1 MAKITNNR
9 IGEYLS
15 MALNILSEKGG
26 ECPTKE
32 LIKNM
37 EERLSLT
44 EYEKSLNNS
53 GQFRWITTFRFYSI
67 SLTKADWIKKTGG
80 KWILTNEGKKHI
92 KLPPQEIFDLSGKA
106 YDKWN
111 SEKKDE
117 DINVDYSEEV
127 EEEPEVLMEVKP
139 GDITFQNLLSGI
151 STCRIQIPPFQR
163 SFVWSPSDIRFLLDS
178 IYRGYPIGS
187 FIFWKTI
194 RKLPHTRTIGSLELD
209 HKDINPGTEIS
220 YVLDGQQ
227 RITSLFAA
235 IKGSTID
242 GENYRF
248 LFDVR
253 GKKFVVR
260 KSNGEENSDENDY
273 ENLLVPLST
282 LFLGLASYNIVAQR
296 YPEEYQPVLVTLY
309 ERLSSYRFSVIDVI
323 DKNPTSE
330 EEQSEGV
337 KQVVRMFSRIN
348 ETGKKLT
355 VVAKMVARCWGE
367 GFDLREALDD
377 FYKKHPLLEPI
388 REETIL
394 QAVSVILNYRKCRSR
409 DILERTNIRK
419 LESDWDSLTQSLL
432 LAVEFTQSKL
442 HIKSF
447 NYLPFD
453 GLLVPLAYIF
463 NKKKELSHT
472 EITALE
478 QWFWRASLSNRYD
491 ATVESKIEEDC
502 SAFDELLEGKNPEF
516 SYLIDW
522 ASLKS
527 RLIEQRYNLRNAFVK
542 TVLSLYAHAEPK
554 NLTDGR
560 SVSLDGAFTGY
571 YKHNLHHIFPQ
582 AYLRRSEPTN
592 KEVFDSIVNIMLIP
606 AITNIGILD
615 MPPSDYFKDFQ
626 KTNSE
631 LSEILVHHLIPNVQ
645 ESGIPENDFL
655 KFLDYRA
662 EKLVQA
668 FRVLT
673 GVGSASEA
681 HFDSNPTKPIDIIE
695 GRIRSFVHEKLQED
709 AGGSYWEEYIP
720 SDIQNVVNQ
729 KIQDDLRRHPYKLE
743 EYMRDDVRI
752 TFLDVMDYSKIILS
766 NWEVFGKYF
775 ISKGE
780 AEQHFRAFKN
790 YRNSIKHNR
799 DLNEVDKRNGE
810 AAVLWLENVL
820 K

>member
-1 MAKITNNR
+1 MAKITSKR
-9 IGEYLS
+9 IGEYLLT
-15 MALNILSEKGG
+15 ALNILAEKGG

-32 LIKNM
+32 LIKYM
-37 EERLSLT
+37 EERLTFT
-44 EYEKSLNNS
+44 EWEKSLNNS

-67 SLTKADWIKKTGG
+67 NLTKADWIKKTGG
-80 KWILTNEGKKHI
+80 KWILTDEGKKHI
-92 KLPPQEIFDLSGKA
+92 TLSPQEIFDLSGKA
-106 YDKWN
+106 YYKWS
-111 SEKKDE
+111 SENKTE
-117 DINVDYSEEV
+117 DYETDYSEEI
-127 EEEPEVLMEVKP
+127 EDEPEVLMEVKP

-194 RKLPHTRTIGSLELD
+194 RKLPHTRNIGSLELD
-209 HKDINPGTEIS
+209 HGDINPGTEIS

-253 GKKFVVR
+253 SKKFVVR
-260 KSNGEENSDENDY
+260 KNNNEEGNEDNDH
-273 ENLLVPLST
+273 ENLLVPLSA
-282 LFLGLASYNIVAQR
+282 LFLGLASYNIVAQK
-296 YPEEYQPVLVTLY
+296 YPEEYRSVLVILY

-323 DKNPTSE
+323 DKNTSSE

-367 GFDLREALDD
+367 GFELREALDD
-377 FYKKHPLLEPI
+377 FYKQHPALEPI

-394 QAVSVILNYRKCRSR
+394 QTFSVILNYRKCRSR
-409 DILERTNIRK
+409 DILERTSIRK
-419 LESDWDSLTQSLL
+419 LESEWDTLIQSLL
-432 LAVEFTQSKL
+432 LAVEFIQSKL
-442 HIKSF
+442 HIKNFS
-447 NYLPFD
+447 YLPFD

-463 NKKKELSHT
+463 HKKKELSHS

-491 ATVESKIEEDC
+491 STVESKIEEDC
-502 SAFDELLEGKNPEF
+502 SAFDEFLDGKNPQF
-516 SYLIDW
+516 AYLIDW
-522 ASLKS
+522 ASLKNN
-527 RLIEQRYNLRNAFVK
+527 LIAQRYNLRNAFVK
-542 TVLSLYAHAEPK
+542 TVLSLYANAEPK

-560 SVSLDGAFTGY
+560 SISLDGAFTGY
-571 YKHNLHHIFPQ
+571 YKHNLHHVFPQ
-582 AYLRRSEPTN
+582 AYLRQSEPAN

-606 AITNIGILD
+606 AITNVGILD
-615 MPPSDYFKDFQ
+615 TAPGDYFVGFQ
-626 KTNSE
+626 KTNTE
-631 LSEILVHHLIPNVQ
+631 LPEILTHHFIPNMQ
-645 ESGIPENDFL
+645 ESGLLSNEFL

-662 EKLVQA
+662 EKIVQA
-668 FRVLT
+668 FRVKT
-673 GVGSASEA
+673 GIGSASEA
-681 HFDSNPTKPIDIIE
+681 HFDNNPTKPIDIIE
-695 GRIRSFVHEKLQED
+695 GRVRSFVHEKLKGDTE
-709 AGGSYWEEYIP
+709 GSYWEEYVP
-720 SDIQNVVNQ
+720 SDIQNVVDK

-743 EYMRDDVRI
+743 EYMRDEVRI
-752 TFLDVMDYSKIILS
+752 TFLDLMDYEKIILT
-766 NWEVFGKYF
+766 NWELFGRYF
-775 ISKGE
+775 GSKGQV
-780 AEQHFRAFKN
+780 EQHFRAFKN

-810 AAVLWLENVL
+810 AAILWLENIL

>member
-1 MAKITNNR
+1 MAIFSSQRT
-9 IGEYLS
+9 GEYLS
-15 MALNILSEKGG
+15 SALKIISEKGG
-26 ECPTKE
+26 ECPTRE
-32 LIKNM
+32 LMSEMLKRLNPTDA
-37 EERLSLT
+37 ER
-44 EYEKSLNNS
+44 SLNKT
-53 GQFRWITTFRFYSI
+53 GQYRWVTNFRFYSI
-67 SLTKADWIKKTGG
+67 NLVKAGWILKTGG
-80 KWILTNEGKKHI
+80 KWILTESGKKVVA
-92 KLPPQEIFDLSGKA
+92 LSPQEIFDLSGEA
-106 YDKWN
+106 YDRWN
-111 SEKKDE
+111 SERNGE
-117 DINVDYSEEV
+117 EAQVDYSEEI
-127 EEEPEVLMEVKP
+127 EDEPEVLMEVKP

-163 SFVWSPSDIRFLLDS
+163 SFVWSPNDIRFLLDS

-187 FIFWKTI
+187 FIFWKTV

-209 HKDINPGTEIS
+209 CGDINPGTEIS

-242 GENYRF
+242 EEHYRF

-260 KSNGEENSDENDY
+260 KTNGQECNPEDDQKG
-273 ENLLVPLST
+273 LLVPLSS
-282 LFLGLASYNIVAQR
+282 LFLGLASYNAVAQN
-296 YPEEYQPVLVTLY
+296 YPEEYRSVLVTLY

-323 DKNPTSE
+323 DRNSSSD

-367 GFDLREALDD
+367 GFDLREALDE
-377 FYKKHPLLEPI
+377 FYKQHPTLEPM

-394 QAVSVILNYRKCRSR
+394 QVVSVILNYRKCRTR

-419 LESDWDSLTQSLL
+419 LESEWDELMQSLL
-432 LAVEFTQSKL
+432 LAVEFIQTKL
-442 HIKSF
+442 HIKNF

-463 NKKKELSHT
+463 HQKKELSHS
-472 EITALE
+472 ESVVLE

-491 ATVESKIEEDC
+491 STVESKIEEDC
-502 SAFDELLEGKNPEF
+502 AAFDKLLEGESPEF

-522 ASLKS
+522 ESLKN
-527 RLIEQRYNLRNAFVK
+527 RLIAQKYNLRNAFVK

-582 AYLRRSEPTN
+582 AHLRRTEPTN
-592 KEVFDSIVNIMLIP
+592 KDVFDSVVNIMLIP
-606 AITNIGILD
+606 AITNGGITD
-615 MPPSDYFKDFQ
+615 AAPSVYFAGFLQ
-626 KTNSE
+626 SNE
-631 LSEILVHHLIPNVQ
+631 NLSEILQHHFIPNIQ
-645 ESGIPENDFL
+645 ESGLLSDEFL
-655 KFLDYRA
+655 NFLDYRA
-662 EKLVQA
+662 GKLVQE
-668 FRVLT
+668 FRIQT
-673 GVGSASEA
+673 GVASETES
-681 HFDSNPTKPIDIIE
+681 HFDNNPTRPIDIIE
-695 GRIRSFVHEKLQED
+695 GRIRSFVHDKLKED

-720 SDIQNVVNQ
+720 SDIQNVVD
-729 KIQDDLRRHPYKLE
+729 KKTQDDLHRHPYKLE

-752 TFLDVMDYSKIILS
+752 TFLDIMDYAKIILS
-766 NWEVFGKYF
+766 NWQVFGQHF
-775 ISKGE
+775 GSKNE
-780 AEQHFRAFKN
+780 VEQHFRAFKN
-790 YRNSIKHNR
+790 YRNPIKHSR
-799 DLNEVDKRNGE
+799 DLNEVDKKTGE
-810 AAVLWLENVL
+810 ASVLWFENIL
-820 K
+820 N

>member
-1 MAKITNNR
+1 MAKITSNR

-15 MALNILSEKGG
+15 TALNILSEKGG
-26 ECPTKE
+26 ECPSKE
-32 LIKNM
+32 LIKYM
-37 EERLSLT
+37 EERLTLT

-67 SLTKADWIKKTGG
+67 NLTKADWIKKTGG
-80 KWILTNEGKKHI
+80 KWILTEEGKKHI
-92 KLPPQEIFDLSGKA
+92 TSSPQEVFDLSGKA

-111 SEKKDE
+111 SEKKGE
-117 DINVDYSEEV
+117 DSDADYSEEV
-127 EEEPEVLMEVKP
+127 EDEPEVLMEVKP
-139 GDITFQNLLSGI
+139 GDITFQNLLAGI

-194 RKLPHTRTIGSLELD
+194 RKLPHTRNIGSLELD
-209 HKDINPGTEIS
+209 HGDINPGTEIS

-253 GKKFVVR
+253 SKKFVVR
-260 KSNGEENSDENDY
+260 KNNNEEAEDNDH
-273 ENLLVPLST
+273 ENLLVPLSA

-296 YPEEYQPVLVTLY
+296 YPEEYRSVLVTLY

-323 DKNPTSE
+323 DKNTSSD

-367 GFDLREALDD
+367 GFELREAFDD
-377 FYKKHPLLEPI
+377 FYEQHPVFEPI

-394 QAVSVILNYRKCRSR
+394 QSFSVILNYRKCRSR

-419 LESDWDSLTQSLL
+419 LESEWDALTQALL
-432 LAVEFTQSKL
+432 LAVEFIQSKL
-442 HIKSF
+442 HIKNF

-453 GLLVPLAYIF
+453 GLLVPLSYIF
-463 NKKKELSHT
+463 YKKKELSHS
-472 EITALE
+472 EITSLE

-491 ATVESKIEEDC
+491 STVESKIEEDC
-502 SAFDELLEGKNPEF
+502 SAFDDLLEGKNPEF

-522 ASLKS
+522 ASLKNN
-527 RLIEQRYNLRNAFVK
+527 LISQRYNLRNAFVK
-542 TVLSLYAHAEPK
+542 TVLALYANAEPK

-560 SVSLDGAFTGY
+560 SIALDGAFTGY

-582 AYLRRSEPTN
+582 AYLRRSETIN

-606 AITNIGILD
+606 AITNGSILD
-615 MPPSDYFKDFQ
+615 SAPKEYFTSFQ
-626 KTNSE
+626 DSNTE
-631 LSEILVHHLIPNVQ
+631 LQETLIHHFIPNIE
-645 ESGIPENDFL
+645 ESGLLSNEFL

-662 EKLVQA
+662 EKIVLA
-668 FRVLT
+668 FRVKT
-673 GVGSASEA
+673 GIGSASEG

-695 GRIRSFVHEKLQED
+695 GRIRLFVHEKLQED
-709 AGGSYWEEYIP
+709 TEGSYWEEYVP
-720 SDIQNVVNQ
+720 SDIQNAVDK

-743 EYMRDDVRI
+743 EYMRDEVRI
-752 TFLDVMDYSKIILS
+752 TFLDLMDYEKIILS
-766 NWEVFGKYF
+766 NWELFGKF
-775 ISKGE
+775 FGSKGQV
-780 AEQHFRAFKN
+780 EQHFRAFKN
-790 YRNSIKHNR
+790 YRNAIKHNR

-810 AAVLWLENVL
+810 ASILWLENIF